1 MCDALDRN
9 VPKGFAVILANCNAH
24 GRRKLVEVA
33 HNFPAGCKQ
42 VLDIFADVYKA
53 EAEAQKQALSPVER
67 LAYHQAHSQ
76 PRMKELK
83 EWMEAQFAEHK
94 VEPNSGLGRALRYLL
109 NHWEKLTLF
118 LQVVGAPLDNN
129 IVERGLK
136 KAILQRKNS
145 LFYKTENG
153 AAVGDMFMSFIH
165 TCELNGA
172 NAHDY
177 LTQLQKHP
185 EEVSRNPARWMPWN
199 YREALQALELG

>member
-1 MCDALDRN
+1 MTGKPTADLLSSAKGGDRFAFDELVGRFFNDAFR
-9 VPKGFAVILANCNAH
+9 
-24 GRRKLVEVA
+24 
-33 HNFPAGCKQ
+33 
-42 VLDIFADVYKA
+42 
-53 EAEAQKQALSPVER
+53 
-67 LAYHQAHSQ
+67 
-76 PRMKELK
+76 LK
-83 EWMEAQFAEHK
+83 EWMETQFAEHK
-94 VEPNSGLGRALRYLL
+94 VEPNSGLGRALRYLQ

-118 LQVVGAPLDNN
+118 LRVAAAPIDNN

-172 NAHDY
+172 NAYDY

-185 EEVSRNPARWMPWN
+185 EEVSRNAARWMPWN
-199 YREALQALELG
+199 YREALQALELGEPPPFCAAAS